1 MTRQNG
7 LMASLKAF
15 KARLAQTNGY
25 KAMKRN
31 IKLIEIIAI
40 PVVFAALPIAV
51 NHKVNST
58 QIPQH
63 VQNNPKFIAYAIK
76 FFNLQGRLLC
86 LFDDYHGTFLD
97 NRMLADSDHCS
108 AACCVLSHFPDHH
121 FKMCISNLF

>member
-86 LFDDYHGTFLD
+86 LF
-97 NRMLADSDHCS
+97 N
-108 AACCVLSHFPDHH
+108 ACRFRSLLCCLLCFIPFSRSPLQNVYLKFIL
-121 FKMCISNLF
+121 M